1 MYLKSQN
8 KELLRRLNEANSK
21 NLAFMTAPLQTPSKS
36 LAFDRGEINRY
47 YHTDRQLLATQGG
60 FRAHINS
67 MKNSSEDRPTMSRT
81 PKSDFFDI
89 EE

>member
-8 KELLRRLNEANSK
+8 KELLKRLNEANTK
-21 NLAFMTAPLQTPSKS
+21 NLAFMTAPLQNPSKS
-36 LAFDRGEINRY
+36 IALDRGELGRY
-47 YHTDRQLLATQGG
+47 YQTDRQLLATQGG
-60 FRAHINS
+60 FRSHFNS
-67 MKNSSEDRPTMSRT
+67 MKDSCEERPTISRT